1 MDNYRIGNRCD
12 VGKVRAS
19 NQDNMV
25 TFECALGRVVVVCD
39 GMGGRNG
46 GEVASQI
53 ATEVIKDILQNNTF
67 ADPNEAI
74 TKSMVAA
81 NQAILHKGSVEP
93 DLNGMGTTCVMA
105 IIKDGMVYYGAVGD
119 SRIYYITKSGILQ
132 LTKDQSYVQMLVDMG
147 EITPE
152 QATTHPRK
160 NMITNAM
167 GLADMTPPVLGNP
180 ISPEVGSYIL
190 LCTDGLTNMLSDQ
203 EINDVIGS
211 EDSDFATKVQTLV
224 DKANDSGGND
234 NITVQLIEFMA
245 PYGVIPAAPKR
256 KIESVANSGAGEG
269 NKKSLLPTIIVCVV
283 VLLLSALALWWFY
296 SNGMTDDNNDILAA
310 DEPKVE
316 VSVSKDNDD
325 SEVPA
330 EATEE
335 VRPAV
340 EESKVVAVTET
351 NKTAVP
357 ETKKTVEEK
366 PAPTPVVKAQPAE
379 VKSEPVVEET
389 SASGESEDTFDPSSL
404 DEGL

>member
-147 EITPE
+147 EIKDHGYSVGASANHAVDENGKILRYGDPRVAKARSKTFPGIAKAMAE
-152 QATTHPRK
+152 QW
-160 NMITNAM
+160 
-167 GLADMTPPVLGNP
+167 G
-180 ISPEVGSYIL
+180 
-190 LCTDGLTNMLSDQ
+190 
-203 EINDVIGS
+203 
-211 EDSDFATKVQTLV
+211 
-224 DKANDSGGND
+224 
-234 NITVQLIEFMA
+234 
-245 PYGVIPAAPKR
+245 
-256 KIESVANSGAGEG
+256 
-269 NKKSLLPTIIVCVV
+269 
-283 VLLLSALALWWFY
+283 
-296 SNGMTDDNNDILAA
+296 
-310 DEPKVE
+310 
-316 VSVSKDNDD
+316 
-325 SEVPA
+325 
-330 EATEE
+330 
-335 VRPAV
+335 
-340 EESKVVAVTET
+340 
-351 NKTAVP
+351 
-357 ETKKTVEEK
+357 
-366 PAPTPVVKAQPAE
+366 
-379 VKSEPVVEET
+379 
-389 SASGESEDTFDPSSL
+389 
-404 DEGL
+404 